1 MRIILIGMMGSG
13 KSTIGK
19 KLASEIGA
27 NFLDMDDLIE
37 KREGKAITQIFEKN
51 GESYFRA
58 LEHLMAKE
66 LMCYDDAVISTG
78 GGVVINPH
86 TMEALK
92 GSGVVVYLY
101 LPVAR
106 IVERL
111 KGDTTR
117 PLLQNTSLDKRLTEV
132 YNERRSL
139 YETYADVILSIED
152 KSVETLVR
160 ELIEKCKLL

>member
-1 MRIILIGMMGSG
+1 MMRIILIGMMGSG

-66 LMCYDDAVISTG
+66 LM
-78 GGVVINPH
+78 
-86 TMEALK
+86 
-92 GSGVVVYLY
+92 
-101 LPVAR
+101 
-106 IVERL
+106 
-111 KGDTTR
+111 
-117 PLLQNTSLDKRLTEV
+117 
-132 YNERRSL
+132 
-139 YETYADVILSIED
+139 
-152 KSVETLVR
+152 
-160 ELIEKCKLL
+160 